1 MKNLYIVTH
10 AQSQHH
16 IDRVVG
22 GWFDSPL
29 TELGRRQ
36 AETIAQRIREFVPE
50 GAAVEVH
57 SSDLKRAHGTA
68 DAISAALGVPVR
80 TTPDL
85 REMSQG
91 EAEGQPQAWLLERYV
106 YPTPDEDRMDHTPGF
121 HGAESRRQVATRIYR
136 AVEKILVGD
145 CEHQVIVTHG
155 FALTFVVAAWIRMP
169 FDAVGY
175 LTVRSTS
182 GGITHLAE
190 DDVWRNRVI
199 ERLNDTSHLAEVE
212 ACAI

>member
-1 MKNLYIVTH
+1 MKNLYVVTH

-22 GWFDSPL
+22 GWYDSPL

-36 AETIAQRIREFVPE
+36 AASIGRRLRELVPK
-50 GAAVEVH
+50 GDAVEIH

-68 DAISAALGVPVR
+68 EAISAALGVPVR

-121 HGAESRRQVATRIYR
+121 HGAESRRQVATRIDR
-136 AVEKILVGD
+136 AVDAILAGD
-145 CEHQVIVTHG
+145 SEHQVIVTHG

-169 FDAVGY
+169 LDAAGY
-175 LTVRSTS
+175 LTIRSTS
-182 GGITHLAE
+182 GGITRLAE

-199 ERLNDTSHLAEVE
+199 ERLNDTAHLAGVE
-212 ACAI
+212 A